1 MWHGADAQA
10 AADAFAAL
18 DADERADLIAYLEAL

>member
-1 MWHGADAQA
+1 MWHGSEGQP

-18 DADERADLIAYLEAL
+18 DEDERSDLIAYLEAL